1 MKITRSEIGAITPR
15 PQAES
20 RPQSSSTSTVRST
33 QSTQSTQLSGQV
45 KELSQAK
52 AMLANL
58 PDVDMDKV
66 AAIRQAIADG
76 QLSLDT
82 EALSSAIL
90 DMHRR

>member
-15 PQAES
+15 PQADS
-20 RPQSSSTSTVRST
+20 RPQSTATSAVRSAQT
-33 QSTQSTQLSGQV
+33 TQLSGQV

-52 AMLANL
+52 EMLANL

>member
-15 PQAES
+15 PQADS
-20 RPQSSSTSTVRST
+20 RPQSSSTSTVRSAQT
-33 QSTQSTQLSGQV
+33 TQLSGQV

-52 AMLANL
+52 EMLANL

-76 QLSLDT
+76 KLALDT

>member
-1 MKITRSEIGAITPR
+1 MKITRSEIGAIAPR

-20 RPQSSSTSTVRST
+20 RPQSTATSTVRT
-33 QSTQSTQLSGQV
+33 AQTTQLSGQV
-45 KELSQAK
+45 KELSQSK
-52 AMLANL
+52 EMLANL

-76 QLSLDT
+76 QLALDT
-82 EALSSAIL
+82 DALSSAIL

>member
-20 RPQSSSTSTVRST
+20 RPQSTATSTVRST
-33 QSTQSTQLSGQV
+33 QTTQLSGQV
-45 KELSQAK
+45 KELSQSK
-52 AMLANL
+52 EMLANL
-58 PDVDMDKV
+58 SDVDMDKV

-82 EALSSAIL
+82 EALSSAIQ

>member
-33 QSTQSTQLSGQV
+33 QSTQLSGQV
-45 KELSQAK
+45 KELSHSK